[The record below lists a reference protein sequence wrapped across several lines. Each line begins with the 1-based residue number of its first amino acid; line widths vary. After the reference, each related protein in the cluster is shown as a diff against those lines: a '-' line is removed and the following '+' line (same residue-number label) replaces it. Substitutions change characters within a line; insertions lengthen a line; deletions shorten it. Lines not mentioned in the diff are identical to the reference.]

1 MFRYSDKVFHGTLYA
16 ATVLAYLLAAVWRPG
31 RGEGRFPWTVPWILA
46 GALAA
51 GIGMELLQGAF
62 FGRDA
67 EIGDAV
73 ADAVGELAGFVSW
86 MLVRAALPVD
96 RR

>member
-1 MFRYSDKVFHGTLYA
+1 
-16 ATVLAYLLAAVWRPG
+16 
-31 RGEGRFPWTVPWILA
+31 
-46 GALAA
+46 
-51 GIGMELLQGAF
+51 MELLQGAF